1 MVFVL
6 SVVSLLE
13 KMTKRAIF
21 LDFILA
27 RGGLLWLKFEVE
39 VILGRATRHSLSL
52 SCLVIV
58 TLACEK
64 LVLAITYFTLPLTN
78 VALLVLL
85 KFLVLVT
92 FFLSRM
98 KLSYLQKSCLE
109 HC

>member
-1 MVFVL
+1 MFVL
-6 SVVSLLE
+6 SVLSLLE

-64 LVLAITYFTLPLTN
+64 LVLAITTYFTLPSTN

-85 KFLVLVT
+85 KFLILVT